1 MPNVNA
7 YISWGKLKFTIHDI
21 AKKAEVSIAT
31 VSRAFSDAKNSV
43 KQETRE
49 KIYKIAD
56 ELNYTPN
63 AIARSL
69 ASNST
74 KTIGVVLP
82 EIQGEFFT
90 DIIQGIDEIAYAEGY
105 HMIVAGSHSQRN
117 VIDSIMGFMG
127 KSMVDGV
134 ILMVPNITNRVQNLL
149 EKYNTPVVIITDDEE
164 FQAYDTV
171 GIDNF
176 QGAYSIMQYLIKTL
190 HQTKISIINGPNEN
204 NDAIKRK
211 AGYTAALKDN
221 GVEIKNEWIIQS
233 DFTLKGGELACS
245 RLLSLREKPDVILAA
260 NDMMALGCYRVARL
274 MGISIPDKLGIVG
287 FDHIMLSDF
296 LHPKLTTVHVPIAE
310 LGKNAAAIL
319 FEKILKKKEKEPQHI
334 KISTG
339 VIIGNS
345 VKNIS

>member
-1 MPNVNA
+1 MK
-7 YISWGKLKFTIHDI
+7 ITIHDI

-31 VSRAFSDAKNSV
+31 VSRAFSEAKNSV
-43 KQETRE
+43 KPETRE
-49 KIYKIAD
+49 KIYKIAE
-56 ELNYTPN
+56 ELNYSPN

-69 ASNST
+69 ASNTT

-90 DIIQGIDEIAYAEGY
+90 GIIQGIDEIAFSEGY

-117 VIDSIMGFMG
+117 IIDSVMGFMG

-134 ILMVPNITNRVQNLL
+134 ILMVPTITNRVQSLL
-149 EKYNTPVVIITDDEE
+149 EKYKTPVVIITDDED

-176 QGAYSIMQYLIKTL
+176 QGVYSIVQYLVKKL
-190 HQTKISIINGPNEN
+190 NQTKIAIINGPDEN
-204 NDAIKRK
+204 NDAIKRR
-211 AGYTAALKDN
+211 AGYLAALKDN
-221 GVEIKNEWIIQS
+221 EIEIKNEWIIQS
-233 DFTLKGGELACS
+233 DFTLQGGELACS
-245 RLLSLREKPDVILAA
+245 RLLSLRDRPDVIFAA
-260 NDMMALGCYRVARL
+260 NDMMALGCYRVAQS
-274 MGISIPDKLGIVG
+274 MGISIPDKLGVVG

-296 LHPKLTTVHVPIAE
+296 LHPKLTTVHVPISE
-310 LGKNAAAIL
+310 LGKNAASIL

-339 VIIGNS
+339 VIIGDS
-345 VKNIS
+345 VKAKS